1 MYVLD
6 KFAFIP
12 QNFYSGWSLTKPI
25 FQNVFINR
33 FQNIKIIFGQNFI
46 FAQFNKSNL
55 KNLKFAQGLIFSTF
69 KAKKPWNKF

>member
-1 MYVLD
+1 M
-6 KFAFIP
+6 
-12 QNFYSGWSLTKPI
+12 
-25 FQNVFINR
+25 NR

-55 KNLKFAQGLIFSTF
+55 KNLKFAQGLFFSTF